1 LLNRWRRP
9 PLDILGDAEIQEHRL
24 AFVGQQYVSR
34 LEVTM
39 QDFAVVRVG
48 QSVGKAR
55 RDPQDRL
62 NEAQSFEH
70 FQDGRV
76 FHSPHLNER
85 RLSGANCH

>member
-1 LLNRWRRP
+1 
-9 PLDILGDAEIQEHRL
+9 
-24 AFVGQQYVSR
+24 
-34 LEVTM
+34 M